1 MKRFSVRFL
10 LFLSAALFVLFLG
23 SPDTVQRTAH
33 ESVLFCAAVLIPS
46 LFPGFVLS
54 DLIIGLSSGKQRN
67 PGGLFFRIFRIQA
80 SCIRCWII
88 GLLAGFP
95 AAAGCASQMVLFG
108 EISKNDGERC
118 LAFTNNPGIV
128 FVVCGVGSG
137 LFGHFSVGIYLWAVQ
152 TVAAIFVGIVM
163 ADPNRKNHSSVV
175 SISNPVSL
183 NRAFPKAVVSSVAS
197 VLNICGFVVF
207 FRVLIAVLTS
217 AIPLNSFKILLSGL
231 LEITCGI
238 SQLKEFSFVSAI
250 LASLML
256 GWSGFSVHFQIL
268 NVISVAELSPKY
280 YFPGKVLQAIFSA
293 GITVATYSIFFKSSI
308 VPNAGLTICLSILF
322 IFIIFVIRFRK
333 EHLYGKQKLRTG
345 KTTSRLCS

>member
-10 LFLSAALFVLFLG
+10 LFVSAALFLLFLG

-54 DLIIGLSSGKQRN
+54 DLIIGLSSEKQQ
-67 PGGLFFRIFRIQA
+67 GASGLFFRVFRLPSA
-80 SCIRCWII
+80 CIRCWII

-95 AAAGCASQMVLFG
+95 AAASCVCQMVLSG
-108 EISKNDGERC
+108 EISKSDGEQC

-128 FVVCGVGSG
+128 FVICAVGNG
-137 LFGHFSVGIYLWAVQ
+137 LFGRFSVGVYLWIVQ
-152 TVAAIFVGIVM
+152 TVTAIFIGILM
-163 ADPNRKNHSSVV
+163 ANPNRKNVV
-175 SISNPVSL
+175 SKVTNPTPILL
-183 NRAFPKAVVSSVAS
+183 NRAFPKAVVSSVSA

-217 AIPLNSFKILLSGL
+217 AVPLDFFKIVLSGL

-238 SQLKEFSFVSAI
+238 SFFKEFSITSAI
-250 LASLML
+250 LTSLML

-268 NVISVAELSPKY
+268 NVISPAELSPKY
-280 YFPGKVLQAIFSA
+280 YFPGKFFQASLSA
-293 GITVATYSIFFKSSI
+293 GITAATYPIFFKPVFSLKIGFAVSF
-308 VPNAGLTICLSILF
+308 VILF
-322 IFIIFVIRFRK
+322 ILIVFVIRFRK
-333 EHLYGKQKLRTG
+333 EYLYGKQKLRTG
-345 KTTSRLCS
+345 KTTS